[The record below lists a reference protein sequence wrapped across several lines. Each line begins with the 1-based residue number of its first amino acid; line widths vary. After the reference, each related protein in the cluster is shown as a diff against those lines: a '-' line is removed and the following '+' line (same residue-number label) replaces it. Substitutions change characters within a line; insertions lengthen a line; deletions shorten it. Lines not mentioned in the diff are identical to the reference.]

1 MQNVACEAIWPK
13 FIFDEKSLSL
23 NAVKDAGGND
33 VAIICDNNRVK
44 LRFIKM
50 LNTSKPSDTI
60 GNMFLWFNHVR

>member
-1 MQNVACEAIWPK
+1 MSRVRLFDPK
-13 FIFDEKSLSL
+13 FIFDEKSL

-33 VAIICDNNRVK
+33 VAIICDNNQVK
-44 LRFIKM
+44 LRFIEM